1 MAAIPGSVA
10 VTGFIAPTDSNDTY
24 ASHSEVYGRGGF
36 RSVAN
41 TTERDAIT
49 VDRRLSGMLV
59 FCVADGITY
68 QLAANLTTWT
78 TYTTTG
84 VVPSDVMLKSV
95 YDPNNDGVVTNSDQL
110 GGQVGSYYLSR
121 TNHTGAQAISTVTGL
136 QAALDA
142 KVDDSQIGAANG
154 IVPLNAGVTI
164 DPIYLPISSPID
176 PVEAWNVI
184 TNTPTLADGGVFT
197 AGNAYVVT
205 VSGNPTARNLGS
217 GSQNWSDGDLA
228 IYTAGNIFIR
238 VPRAGVGVSQITTAS
253 GVLTG
258 AVTLNSTS
266 YLNDS
271 SGKRF
276 VTDNVQAGLNASPNP
291 VTAANPVATQADLT
305 SLIVVGNGYFLPELF
320 ADGQTLGDGTLRLLN
335 TLTNPATGV
344 AYTNLS
350 AASVWT
356 RVNSAYTIN
365 VATMSIDWI
374 AWQEAMLAMAQDG
387 YSKISSPGGRGY
399 CPSQSIILPFD
410 QTAVA
415 QYRRSKKFIFD
426 LAGSALANRTATN
439 FRIFDKYPVNQAQAN
454 GLQLDY
460 AYKFMDGTFY
470 GRGTNN
476 EADCGIRLGATSGST
491 LENINFEEIGM
502 GADLQF
508 CLQSSVV
515 GCEVTDF
522 GLYGIALRDGLWSG
536 AGANI
541 AQTNNNVIQQ
551 FRSYSGTGQ
560 TPTAAIYLN
569 GNRNTWINTAGFEG
583 DNGCQHQIFYDY
595 NGATTVK
602 NLLNLENIDFE
613 NAGASRAGVRVRS
626 NSGQILW
633 RAFNTQVSAANM
645 AVLLE
650 VEEAGMP
657 NTNPI
662 GVALEWS
669 AYNNNPGWK
678 LRNIGNPKWYIYN
691 NEMNDNGSILSA
703 ANWSTTN
710 GGTIPNAG
718 QVRYQAKL

>member
-1 MAAIPGSVA
+1 MQ
-10 VTGFIAPTDSNDTY
+10 TGTVPVSAPIDTY
-24 ASHSEVYGRGGF
+24 ALVNTYPTHKANRGLGGYM
-36 RSVAN
+36 
-41 TTERDAIT
+41 TT
-49 VDRRLSGMLV
+49 
-59 FCVADGITY
+59 
-68 QLAANLTTWT
+68 ANLTTLDAISADRREQGMCVFVISEGKEYRLEADLT
-78 TYTTTG
+78 TWNIADPAG
-84 VVPSDVMLKSV
+84 IDPSQFLLKSV
-95 YDPNNDGVVTNSDQL
+95 YDPNDDGVVTNSDAVQGFSAAQL
-110 GGQVGSYYLSR
+110 RDRS
-121 TNHTGAQAISTVTGL
+121 THTGTQAISTVTGL

-142 KVDDSQIGAANG
+142 KEDEANKGIANG
-154 IVPLNAGVTI
+154 YVPLNGATKIDNSFLNFTI
-164 DPIYLPISSPID
+164 PLN
-176 PVEAWNVI
+176 PVIAWNPV
-184 TNTPTLADGGVFT
+184 TNTPSISDAGGT
-197 AGNAYVVT
+197 AGEIYIVYDSA
-205 VSGNPTARNLGS
+205 NPTARDLGS
-217 GSQNWSDGDLA
+217 GSINWNDGDA
-228 IYTAGNIFIR
+228 AVFDSGTSTFKKVAQ
-238 VPRAGVGVSQITTAS
+238 VGVGVSQITTDV
-253 GVLTG
+253 GVQTG
-258 AVTLNSTS
+258 AATINTTAHVAPTGN
-266 YLNDS
+266 
-271 SGKRF
+271 RQF
-276 VTDNVQAGLNASPNP
+276 VTANQLASFP
-291 VTAANPVATQADLT
+291 VGASASDKLVLQSDLT
-305 SLIVVGNGYFLPELF
+305 SLIVVGNGYFLPELV

-426 LAGSALANRTATN
+426 LAGSAMANRSSTN
-439 FRIFDKYPVNQAQAN
+439 FRIFDKYPANQAQAN

-470 GRGTNN
+470 GRGTNSD
-476 EADCGIRLGATSGST
+476 ADCGIRLGATSGST

-508 CLQSSVV
+508 CLQSSVI

-522 GLYGIALRDGLWSG
+522 GLYGIALRDGLWTG

-583 DNGCQHQIFYDY
+583 DNGCVHQIFYDY

-650 VEEAGMP
+650 VEEAGQP

-678 LRNIGNPKWYIYN
+678 LRNIGNPKWYLWN

-703 ANWSTTN
+703 ANWDTTN

>member
-1 MAAIPGSVA
+1 MATIPGSVP

-24 ASHSEVYGRGGF
+24 ASHSEVYGRGGY
-36 RSVAN
+36 RTVAN
-41 TTERDAIT
+41 TTARDAIT
-49 VDRRLSGMLV
+49 TDRRLEGMLV
-59 FCVADGITY
+59 FCVADGVTY
-68 QLAANLTTWT
+68 QLDNDLTTWNV
-78 TYTTTG
+78 YSTTG
-84 VVPSDVMLKSV
+84 VNPSSYMTKAV
-95 YDPNNDGVVTNSDQL
+95 YDPNDDGVVTNSDQL

-121 TNHTGAQAISTVTGL
+121 TNHTGTQAISTVTGL

-142 KVDDSQIGAANG
+142 KVDDSQVGAANG
-154 IVPLNAGVTI
+154 VVPLNAGSTI

-184 TNTPTLADGGVFT
+184 TNTPTLADGGAFT
-197 AGNAYVVT
+197 AGNAYIVT

-238 VPRAGVGVSQITTAS
+238 VPRAGVGVSQITTDV
-253 GVLTG
+253 GVQTG
-258 AVTLNSTS
+258 AATINTTAHTAPTG
-266 YLNDS
+266 N
-271 SGKRF
+271 RQF
-276 VTDNVQAGLNASPNP
+276 VTANQLASFPTGASASDKL
-291 VTAANPVATQADLT
+291 VLQSDLT
-305 SLIVVGNGYFLPELF
+305 SLIVVGNGYFIPELF
-320 ADGQTLGDGTLRLLN
+320 ANGHTLGDGTLRLLN
-335 TLTNPATGV
+335 TLTNPATGA

-350 AASVWT
+350 AGAVWT

-365 VATMSIDWI
+365 VTTMSIDWI

-399 CPSQSIILPFD
+399 CPSQSIVLPFD
-410 QTAVA
+410 QTAVS

-426 LAGSALANRTATN
+426 LAGSVMANRSSTN
-439 FRIFDKYPVNQAQAN
+439 FRIFDKYPANQAQAN

-460 AYKFMDGTFY
+460 AYKFTDGTFI
-470 GRGTNN
+470 GRGTNAD
-476 EADCGIRLGATSGST
+476 ADCAIRLGGTSGST
-491 LENINFEEIGM
+491 LENINFESHGI
-502 GADLQF
+502 GADFQF
-508 CLQSSVV
+508 CLQASVI

-522 GLYGIALRDGLWSG
+522 GKYGVTLRDGLWSG

-541 AQTNNNVIQQ
+541 AQSNNNVIQQ
-551 FRSYSGTGQ
+551 FRSYSGSGK

-583 DNGCQHQIFYDY
+583 SNGCEHQIFYDY

-650 VEEAGMP
+650 AEEAGQP

-678 LRNIGNPKWYIYN
+678 LRNVGNPKWYIYN
-691 NEMNDNGSILSA
+691 NEMNDNGSIFSA
-703 ANWSTTN
+703 ANWDTAN
-710 GGTIPNAG
+710 GGTIPSPG

>member
-1 MAAIPGSVA
+1 MGQ
-10 VTGFIAPTDSNDTY
+10 TGTVPVSAPIDTY
-24 ASHSEVYGRGGF
+24 ALSNTYPTHKANRGKGGYM
-36 RSVAN
+36 
-41 TTERDAIT
+41 TTD
-49 VDRRLSGMLV
+49 
-59 FCVADGITY
+59 
-68 QLAANLTTWT
+68 NLTTLAAISADRREKNMCVFVDSEGKEYRLQADLT
-78 TYTTTG
+78 TW
-84 VVPSDVMLKSV
+84 VVADPAGIDPSDLMLKSQ
-95 YDPNNDGVVTNSDQL
+95 YDPNDDGVVTNSDQL

-121 TNHTGAQAISTVTGL
+121 TNHTGTQAQSTITNLTSDLAAKEPIASIGTNGHAAGPLVGGLIPIAQIPFAATQYLGLYNATTNTPAILNGSGTAGDFYIANVTGN
-136 QAALDA
+136 AYAPVNVTVA
-142 KVDDSQIGAANG
+142 NQIVVYNGATWQVGATFSGG
-154 IVPLNAGVTI
+154 ITQLTTNAGV
-164 DPIYLPISSPID
+164 
-176 PVEAWNVI
+176 
-184 TNTPTLADGGVFT
+184 
-197 AGNAYVVT
+197 
-205 VSGNPTARNLGS
+205 
-217 GSQNWSDGDLA
+217 Q
-228 IYTAGNIFIR
+228 
-238 VPRAGVGVSQITTAS
+238 
-253 GVLTG
+253 TG
-258 AVTLNSTS
+258 PNVTLNSTS
-266 YLNDS
+266 YLVDS

-276 VTDNVQAGLNASPNP
+276 VTDNVQAGLNASPNAI
-291 VTAANPVATQADLT
+291 TASNPVATQADLT

-320 ADGQTLGDGTLRLLN
+320 ANGHTLGDGTLRLLN

-350 AASVWT
+350 AGAVWT

-365 VATMSIDWI
+365 VTTMSIDWI

-399 CPSQSIILPFD
+399 CPSQSIVLPFD
-410 QTAVA
+410 QTAVS

-426 LAGSALANRTATN
+426 LAGSVMANRSSTN
-439 FRIFDKYPVNQAQAN
+439 FRIFDKYPANQAQAN

-460 AYKFMDGTFY
+460 AYKFTDGTFI
-470 GRGTNN
+470 GRGTNAD
-476 EADCGIRLGATSGST
+476 ADCAIRLGGTSGST
-491 LENINFEEIGM
+491 LENINFESLGI
-502 GADLQF
+502 GADFQF
-508 CLQSSVV
+508 CLQASVI

-522 GLYGIALRDGLWSG
+522 GKYGVTLRDGLWSG

-541 AQTNNNVIQQ
+541 AQSNNNVIQQ
-551 FRSYSGTGQ
+551 FRSYSGSGK

-583 DNGCQHQIFYDY
+583 SNGCEHQIFYDY

-650 VEEAGMP
+650 AEEAGQP

-678 LRNIGNPKWYIYN
+678 LRNVGNPKWYIYN
-691 NEMNDNGSILSA
+691 NEMNDNGSIFSA
-703 ANWSTTN
+703 ANWDTAN
-710 GGTIPNAG
+710 GGTIPSPG

>member
-1 MAAIPGSVA
+1 MATIPGSVP

-24 ASHSEVYGRGGF
+24 ASHSEVYGRGGY
-36 RSVAN
+36 RTVAN
-41 TTERDAIT
+41 TTARDAIT
-49 VDRRLSGMLV
+49 TDRRLEGMLV
-59 FCVADGITY
+59 FCVADGVTY
-68 QLAANLTTWT
+68 QLDNDLTTWN

-84 VVPSDVMLKSV
+84 VLPSDYMEKSV
-95 YDPNNDGVVTNSDQL
+95 YDPNDDGVVTNSDQL
-110 GGQVGSYYLSR
+110 GGQVGAYYLSR
-121 TNHTGAQAISTVTGL
+121 TNHTGSQAQSTITNLTSDLAAKEPIASIGTNGHAAGPLVGGLIPIAQIPFAATQYLGLYNATTNTPAILNGTGTAGQFYIANVTGN
-136 QAALDA
+136 AYAPVNVTVA
-142 KVDDSQIGAANG
+142 NQIVVYDGATWQVGATFSGG
-154 IVPLNAGVTI
+154 ITQLTTNAGV
-164 DPIYLPISSPID
+164 
-176 PVEAWNVI
+176 
-184 TNTPTLADGGVFT
+184 
-197 AGNAYVVT
+197 
-205 VSGNPTARNLGS
+205 
-217 GSQNWSDGDLA
+217 Q
-228 IYTAGNIFIR
+228 
-238 VPRAGVGVSQITTAS
+238 
-253 GVLTG
+253 TG
-258 AVTLNSTS
+258 PNVTLNSTS
-266 YLNDS
+266 YLVDS
-271 SGKRF
+271 AGKRF

-305 SLIVVGNGYFLPELF
+305 SLIVVGNGYFIPELF
-320 ADGQTLGDGTLRLLN
+320 ANGHTLGDGSLRLLN

-350 AASVWT
+350 AGAVWT

-365 VATMSIDWI
+365 VTTMSIDWI

-410 QTAVA
+410 QTAVS

-426 LAGSALANRTATN
+426 LAGSVMANRSSTN
-439 FRIFDKYPVNQAQAN
+439 FQIFDKYPANQAQAN

-460 AYKFMDGTFY
+460 AYKFMDGTFI
-470 GRGTNN
+470 GRGTNAD
-476 EADCGIRLGATSGST
+476 ADCGIRLGGTSGST
-491 LENINFEEIGM
+491 LENINFEEVGI
-502 GADLQF
+502 GADFQF
-508 CLQSSVV
+508 CLQASVI

-522 GLYGIALRDGLWSG
+522 GKYGVTLRDGLWSG

-541 AQTNNNVIQQ
+541 AQSNNNVIQQ
-551 FRSYSGTGQ
+551 FRSYSGSGK

-583 DNGCQHQIFYDY
+583 SNGCVHQIFYDY

-613 NAGASRAGVRVRS
+613 NAGASRAGIRVRS
-626 NSGQILW
+626 NSGQVLW

-650 VEEAGMP
+650 VEEAGQP
-657 NTNPI
+657 FTNPI

-678 LRNIGNPKWYIYN
+678 LRNVGNPKWYIYN
-691 NEMNDNGSILSA
+691 NEMNDNGSIFSA
-703 ANWSTTN
+703 ANWDTTN
-710 GGTIPNAG
+710 GGTIPSPG

>member
-1 MAAIPGSVA
+1 MGQ
-10 VTGFIAPTDSNDTY
+10 TGTVPVSAPIDTY
-24 ASHSEVYGRGGF
+24 ALSNTYPTHKANRGKGGYM
-36 RSVAN
+36 
-41 TTERDAIT
+41 TTD
-49 VDRRLSGMLV
+49 
-59 FCVADGITY
+59 
-68 QLAANLTTWT
+68 NLTTLAAISADRREKNMCVFVDSEGKEYRLQADLT
-78 TYTTTG
+78 TW
-84 VVPSDVMLKSV
+84 VVADPAGIDPSDLMLKSQ
-95 YDPNNDGVVTNSDQL
+95 YDPNDDGVVTNSDQL

-121 TNHTGAQAISTVTGL
+121 TNHTGSQAQSTITNLTSDLAAKEPIASIGTNGHAAGPLVGGLIPIAQIPFATTQYLGLYNATTNTPAILNGSGTAGDFYIANVTGN
-136 QAALDA
+136 AYAPVNVTVA
-142 KVDDSQIGAANG
+142 NQIVVYNGSTWQVGATFSGG
-154 IVPLNAGVTI
+154 ITQLTTNAGV
-164 DPIYLPISSPID
+164 
-176 PVEAWNVI
+176 
-184 TNTPTLADGGVFT
+184 
-197 AGNAYVVT
+197 
-205 VSGNPTARNLGS
+205 
-217 GSQNWSDGDLA
+217 Q
-228 IYTAGNIFIR
+228 
-238 VPRAGVGVSQITTAS
+238 
-253 GVLTG
+253 TG
-258 AVTLNSTS
+258 PNVTLNSTS
-266 YLNDS
+266 YLVDS

-276 VTDNVQAGLNASPNP
+276 VTDNVQAGLNASPNAI
-291 VTAANPVATQADLT
+291 TASNPVATQADLT

-320 ADGQTLGDGTLRLLN
+320 ANGHTLGDGTLRLLN

-350 AASVWT
+350 AGAVWT

-365 VATMSIDWI
+365 VTTMSIDWI

-399 CPSQSIILPFD
+399 CPSQSIVLPFD
-410 QTAVA
+410 QTAVS

-426 LAGSALANRTATN
+426 LAGSVMANRSSTN
-439 FRIFDKYPVNQAQAN
+439 FRIFDKYPANQAQAN

-460 AYKFMDGTFY
+460 AYKFTDGTFI
-470 GRGTNN
+470 GRGTNAD
-476 EADCGIRLGATSGST
+476 ADCAIRLGGTSGST
-491 LENINFEEIGM
+491 LENINFESHGI
-502 GADLQF
+502 GADFQF
-508 CLQSSVV
+508 CLQASVI

-522 GLYGIALRDGLWSG
+522 GKYGVTLRDGLWSG

-541 AQTNNNVIQQ
+541 AQSNNNVIQQ
-551 FRSYSGTGQ
+551 FRSYSGSGK

-583 DNGCQHQIFYDY
+583 SNGCEHQIFYDY

-650 VEEAGMP
+650 AEEAGQP

-678 LRNIGNPKWYIYN
+678 LRNVGNPKWYIYN
-691 NEMNDNGSILSA
+691 NEMNDNGSIFSA
-703 ANWSTTN
+703 ANWDTAN
-710 GGTIPNAG
+710 GGTIPSPG

>member
-1 MAAIPGSVA
+1 MGQ
-10 VTGFIAPTDSNDTY
+10 TGTVPVSAPIDTY
-24 ASHSEVYGRGGF
+24 ALSNTYPTHKANRGKGGYM
-36 RSVAN
+36 
-41 TTERDAIT
+41 TTD
-49 VDRRLSGMLV
+49 
-59 FCVADGITY
+59 
-68 QLAANLTTWT
+68 NLTTLAAISADRREKNMCVFVDSEGKEYRLQADLT
-78 TYTTTG
+78 TW
-84 VVPSDVMLKSV
+84 VVADPAGIDPSDLMLKSQ
-95 YDPNNDGVVTNSDQL
+95 YDPNDDGVVTNSDQL

-121 TNHTGAQAISTVTGL
+121 TNHTGTQAQSTITNLTSDLAAKEPIASIGTNGHAAGPLVGGLIPIAQIPFAATQYLGLYNATTNTPAILNGSGTAGDFYIANVTGN
-136 QAALDA
+136 AYAPVNVTVA
-142 KVDDSQIGAANG
+142 NQIVVYNGATWQVGATFSGG
-154 IVPLNAGVTI
+154 ITQLTTNAGV
-164 DPIYLPISSPID
+164 
-176 PVEAWNVI
+176 
-184 TNTPTLADGGVFT
+184 
-197 AGNAYVVT
+197 
-205 VSGNPTARNLGS
+205 
-217 GSQNWSDGDLA
+217 Q
-228 IYTAGNIFIR
+228 
-238 VPRAGVGVSQITTAS
+238 
-253 GVLTG
+253 TG
-258 AVTLNSTS
+258 PNVTLNSTS
-266 YLNDS
+266 YLVDS

-276 VTDNVQAGLNASPNP
+276 VTDNVQAGLNASPNAI
-291 VTAANPVATQADLT
+291 TASNPVATQADLT

-320 ADGQTLGDGTLRLLN
+320 ANGHTLGDGTLRLLN

-350 AASVWT
+350 AGAVWT

-365 VATMSIDWI
+365 VTTMSIDWI

-399 CPSQSIILPFD
+399 CPSQSIVLPFD
-410 QTAVA
+410 QTAVS

-426 LAGSALANRTATN
+426 LAGSVMANRSSTN
-439 FRIFDKYPVNQAQAN
+439 FRIFDKYPANQAQAN

-460 AYKFMDGTFY
+460 AYKFTDGTFI
-470 GRGTNN
+470 GRGTNAD
-476 EADCGIRLGATSGST
+476 ADCAIRLGGTSGST
-491 LENINFEEIGM
+491 LENINFESLGI
-502 GADLQF
+502 GADFQF
-508 CLQSSVV
+508 CLQASVI

-522 GLYGIALRDGLWSG
+522 GKYGVTLRDGLWSG

-541 AQTNNNVIQQ
+541 AQSNNNVIQQ
-551 FRSYSGTGQ
+551 FRSYSGSGK

-583 DNGCQHQIFYDY
+583 SNGCEHQIFYDY

-650 VEEAGMP
+650 AEEAGQP

-678 LRNIGNPKWYIYN
+678 LRNVGNPKWYIYN
-691 NEMNDNGSILSA
+691 NEMNDNGSIFSA
-703 ANWSTTN
+703 ANWDTTN
-710 GGTIPNAG
+710 GGTIPSPG

>member
-1 MAAIPGSVA
+1 MGQ
-10 VTGFIAPTDSNDTY
+10 TGTVPVSAPIDTY
-24 ASHSEVYGRGGF
+24 ALSNTYPTHKANRGKGGYM
-36 RSVAN
+36 
-41 TTERDAIT
+41 TTD
-49 VDRRLSGMLV
+49 
-59 FCVADGITY
+59 
-68 QLAANLTTWT
+68 NLTTLAAISADRREKNMCVFVDSEGKEYRLQADLT
-78 TYTTTG
+78 TW
-84 VVPSDVMLKSV
+84 VVADPAGIDPSDLMLKSQ
-95 YDPNNDGVVTNSDQL
+95 YDPNDDGVVTNSDQL

-121 TNHTGAQAISTVTGL
+121 TNHTGTQAQSTITNLTSDLAAKEPIASIGTNGHAAGPLVGGLIPIAQIPFAATQYLGLYNATTNTPAILNGSGTAGDFYIANVTGN
-136 QAALDA
+136 AYAPVNVTVA
-142 KVDDSQIGAANG
+142 NQIVVYNGATWQVGATFSGG
-154 IVPLNAGVTI
+154 ITQLTTNAGV
-164 DPIYLPISSPID
+164 
-176 PVEAWNVI
+176 
-184 TNTPTLADGGVFT
+184 
-197 AGNAYVVT
+197 
-205 VSGNPTARNLGS
+205 
-217 GSQNWSDGDLA
+217 Q
-228 IYTAGNIFIR
+228 
-238 VPRAGVGVSQITTAS
+238 
-253 GVLTG
+253 TG
-258 AVTLNSTS
+258 PNVTLNSTS
-266 YLNDS
+266 YLVDS

-276 VTDNVQAGLNASPNP
+276 VTDNVQAGLNASPNAI
-291 VTAANPVATQADLT
+291 TASNPVATQADLT

-320 ADGQTLGDGTLRLLN
+320 ANGHTLGDGTLRLLN

-350 AASVWT
+350 AGAVWT

-365 VATMSIDWI
+365 VTTMSIDWI

-399 CPSQSIILPFD
+399 CPSQSIVLPFD
-410 QTAVA
+410 QTAVS

-426 LAGSALANRTATN
+426 LAGSVMANRSSTN
-439 FRIFDKYPVNQAQAN
+439 FRIFDKYPANQAQAN

-460 AYKFMDGTFY
+460 AYKFTDGTFI
-470 GRGTNN
+470 GRGTNAD
-476 EADCGIRLGATSGST
+476 ADCAIRLGGTSGST
-491 LENINFEEIGM
+491 LENINFESHGI
-502 GADLQF
+502 GADFQF
-508 CLQSSVV
+508 CLQASVI

-522 GLYGIALRDGLWSG
+522 GKYGVTLRDGLWSG

-541 AQTNNNVIQQ
+541 AQSNNNVIQQ
-551 FRSYSGTGQ
+551 FRSYSGSGK

-583 DNGCQHQIFYDY
+583 SNGCEHQIFYDY

-650 VEEAGMP
+650 AEEAGQP

-678 LRNIGNPKWYIYN
+678 LRNVGNPKWYIYN
-691 NEMNDNGSILSA
+691 NEMNDNGSIFSA
-703 ANWSTTN
+703 ANWDTAN
-710 GGTIPNAG
+710 GGTIPSPG

>member
-1 MAAIPGSVA
+1 MATIPGSVP

-24 ASHSEVYGRGGF
+24 ASHSEVYGRGGY
-36 RSVAN
+36 RTVAN
-41 TTERDAIT
+41 TTARDAIT
-49 VDRRLSGMLV
+49 TDRRLEGMLV
-59 FCVADGITY
+59 FCVADGVTY
-68 QLAANLTTWT
+68 QLDNDLTTWN

-84 VVPSDVMLKSV
+84 VLPSDVMLKSV
-95 YDPNNDGVVTNSDQL
+95 YDPNDDGVVTNSDQL
-110 GGQVGSYYLSR
+110 GGEIPSFYLDR
-121 TNHTGAQAISTVTGL
+121 ANHTGSQAQSTVTNLTSDLAAKEPIASIGTNGHAAGPLSGGL
-136 QAALDA
+136 IPL
-142 KVDDSQIGAANG
+142 SQIPFASTAYLGLYNASTNTPAILNGTGTAGQFYIANVIGNAYAPVNVTVANQIVVYNGATWEVGATFSGG
-154 IVPLNAGVTI
+154 ITQLTTNAGV
-164 DPIYLPISSPID
+164 
-176 PVEAWNVI
+176 
-184 TNTPTLADGGVFT
+184 
-197 AGNAYVVT
+197 
-205 VSGNPTARNLGS
+205 
-217 GSQNWSDGDLA
+217 Q
-228 IYTAGNIFIR
+228 
-238 VPRAGVGVSQITTAS
+238 VGPN
-253 GVLTG
+253 
-258 AVTLNSTS
+258 VTLNNTS
-266 YLNDS
+266 YLVDS

-276 VTDNVQAGLNASPNP
+276 VTDNIQAGLNASPNAI
-291 VTAANPVATQADLT
+291 TASNPVATQADLT

-320 ADGQTLGDGTLRLLN
+320 ANGHTLGDGTLRLLN

-350 AASVWT
+350 AGAVWT

-365 VATMSIDWI
+365 VTTMSIDWI

-399 CPSQSIILPFD
+399 CPSQSIVLPFD
-410 QTAVA
+410 QTAVS

-426 LAGSALANRTATN
+426 LAGSVMANRSSTN
-439 FRIFDKYPVNQAQAN
+439 FQIFDKYPANQAQAN

-460 AYKFMDGTFY
+460 AYKFMDGTFI
-470 GRGTNN
+470 GRGTNAD
-476 EADCGIRLGATSGST
+476 ADCAIRLGGTSGST
-491 LENINFEEIGM
+491 LENINFESLGI
-502 GADLQF
+502 GADFQF
-508 CLQSSVV
+508 CLQASVI

-522 GLYGIALRDGLWSG
+522 GKYGVTLRDGLWSG

-541 AQTNNNVIQQ
+541 AQSNNNVIQQ
-551 FRSYSGTGQ
+551 FRSYSGSGK

-583 DNGCQHQIFYDY
+583 SNGCEHQIFYDY

-650 VEEAGMP
+650 AEEAGQP

-678 LRNIGNPKWYIYN
+678 LRNVGNPKWYIYN
-691 NEMNDNGSILSA
+691 NEMNDNGSIFSA
-703 ANWSTTN
+703 ANWDTTN
-710 GGTIPNAG
+710 GGTIPSPG

>member
-1 MAAIPGSVA
+1 MGQ
-10 VTGFIAPTDSNDTY
+10 TGTVPVSAPIDTY
-24 ASHSEVYGRGGF
+24 ALSNTYPTHKANRGKGGYM
-36 RSVAN
+36 
-41 TTERDAIT
+41 TTD
-49 VDRRLSGMLV
+49 
-59 FCVADGITY
+59 
-68 QLAANLTTWT
+68 NLTTLAAISADRREKNMCVFVDSEGKEYRLQADLT
-78 TYTTTG
+78 TW
-84 VVPSDVMLKSV
+84 VVADPAGIDPSDLMLKSQ
-95 YDPNNDGVVTNSDQL
+95 YDPNDDGVVTNSDQL

-121 TNHTGAQAISTVTGL
+121 TNHTGTQAQSTITNLTSDLAAKEPIASIGTNGHAAGPLVGGLIPIAQIPFAATQYLGLYNATTNTPAILNGSGTAGDFYIANVTGN
-136 QAALDA
+136 AYAPVNVTVA
-142 KVDDSQIGAANG
+142 NQIVVYNGATWQVGATFSGG
-154 IVPLNAGVTI
+154 ITQLTTNAGV
-164 DPIYLPISSPID
+164 
-176 PVEAWNVI
+176 
-184 TNTPTLADGGVFT
+184 
-197 AGNAYVVT
+197 
-205 VSGNPTARNLGS
+205 
-217 GSQNWSDGDLA
+217 Q
-228 IYTAGNIFIR
+228 
-238 VPRAGVGVSQITTAS
+238 
-253 GVLTG
+253 TG
-258 AVTLNSTS
+258 PNVTLNSTS
-266 YLNDS
+266 YLVDS

-276 VTDNVQAGLNASPNP
+276 VTDNVQAGLNASPNAI
-291 VTAANPVATQADLT
+291 TASNPVATQADLT

-320 ADGQTLGDGTLRLLN
+320 ANGHTLGDGTLRLLN

-350 AASVWT
+350 AGAVWT

-365 VATMSIDWI
+365 VTTMSIDWI

-399 CPSQSIILPFD
+399 CPSQSIVLPFD
-410 QTAVA
+410 QTAVS

-426 LAGSALANRTATN
+426 LAGSVMANRSSTN
-439 FRIFDKYPVNQAQAN
+439 FRIFDKYPANQAQAN

-460 AYKFMDGTFY
+460 AYKFTDGTFI
-470 GRGTNN
+470 GRGTNAD
-476 EADCGIRLGATSGST
+476 ADCAIRLGGTSGST
-491 LENINFEEIGM
+491 LENINFESHGI
-502 GADLQF
+502 GADFQF
-508 CLQSSVV
+508 CLQASVI

-522 GLYGIALRDGLWSG
+522 GKYGVTLRDGLWSG

-541 AQTNNNVIQQ
+541 AQSNNNVIQQ
-551 FRSYSGTGQ
+551 FRSYSGSDK

-583 DNGCQHQIFYDY
+583 SNGCEHQIFYDY

-650 VEEAGMP
+650 AEEAGQP

-678 LRNIGNPKWYIYN
+678 LRNVGNPKWYIYN
-691 NEMNDNGSILSA
+691 NEMNDNGSIFSA
-703 ANWSTTN
+703 ANWDTAN
-710 GGTIPNAG
+710 GGTIPSPG

>member
-1 MAAIPGSVA
+1 MGQ
-10 VTGFIAPTDSNDTY
+10 TGTVPVSAPIDTY
-24 ASHSEVYGRGGF
+24 ALSNTYPTHKANRGKGGYM
-36 RSVAN
+36 
-41 TTERDAIT
+41 TTD
-49 VDRRLSGMLV
+49 
-59 FCVADGITY
+59 
-68 QLAANLTTWT
+68 NLTTLAAISADRREKNMCVFVDSEGKEYRLQADLT
-78 TYTTTG
+78 TWVVAAPTG
-84 VVPSDVMLKSV
+84 IDPSDLMLKSQ
-95 YDPNNDGVVTNSDQL
+95 YDPNDDGVVTNSDQL

-121 TNHTGAQAISTVTGL
+121 TNHTGTQAISTVTGL

-142 KVDDSQIGAANG
+142 KVDDSQVGVSVASLVAGTVPVGQLPFSSTAYLGSYNAN
-154 IVPLNAGVTI
+154 
-164 DPIYLPISSPID
+164 
-176 PVEAWNVI
+176 
-184 TNTPTLADGGVFT
+184 TNTPTLTNGFGT
-197 AGNAYVVT
+197 AGEWYWCN
-205 VSGNPTARNLGS
+205 VSGSAGPQGATTSGQAVVYNGS
-217 GSQNWSDGDLA
+217 IWE
-228 IYTAGNIFIR
+228 
-238 VPRAGVGVSQITTAS
+238 TAS
-253 GVLTG
+253 TVTGSIISVNGQTSSAVVLDLDDIADTASRA
-258 AVTLNSTS
+258 AVSP
-266 YLNDS
+266 DEA
-271 SGKRF
+271 
-276 VTDNVQAGLNASPNP
+276 AGIAASPNP
-291 VTAANPVATQADLT
+291 VTASNPVATQADLT

-320 ADGQTLGDGTLRLLN
+320 ANGHTLGDGTLRLLN

-350 AASVWT
+350 AGAVWT

-365 VATMSIDWI
+365 VTTMSIDWI

-399 CPSQSIILPFD
+399 CPSQSIVLPFD
-410 QTAVA
+410 QTAVS

-426 LAGSALANRTATN
+426 LAGSVMANRSSTN
-439 FRIFDKYPVNQAQAN
+439 FQIFDKYPANQAQAN

-460 AYKFMDGTFY
+460 AYKFMDGTFI
-470 GRGTNN
+470 GRGTNAD
-476 EADCGIRLGATSGST
+476 ADCAIRLGGTSGST
-491 LENINFEEIGM
+491 LENINFESLGI
-502 GADLQF
+502 GADFQF
-508 CLQSSVV
+508 CLQASVI

-522 GLYGIALRDGLWSG
+522 GKYGVTLRDGLWSG

-541 AQTNNNVIQQ
+541 AQSNNNVIQQ
-551 FRSYSGTGQ
+551 FRSYSGSGK

-583 DNGCQHQIFYDY
+583 SNGCEHQIFYDY

-650 VEEAGMP
+650 AEEAGQP

-678 LRNIGNPKWYIYN
+678 LRNVGNPKWYIYN
-691 NEMNDNGSILSA
+691 NEMNDNGSIFSA
-703 ANWSTTN
+703 ANWDTAN
-710 GGTIPNAG
+710 GGTIPSPG